1 MAKFE
6 AKLLRPY
13 IIHDNWWITI
23 DADSEEEAREKIK
36 NRDYNIINQEMGDVD
51 FDSDGE
57 IKIDY
62 LKLFED
68 FKSERRGNN
77 G

>member
-13 IIHDNWWITI
+13 TIHDNWWVTI

-51 FDSDGE
+51 FDSHGE

-62 LKLFED
+62 LKLEV
-68 FKSERRGNN
+68 EG
-77 G
+77 